1 MRKPRVL
8 FVANVMPGPD
18 GATGGQVVAASTL
31 FRSGL
36 AEAMALELIAVPTQS
51 VPPPSLPRRFVR
63 ALSRFTQF
71 VARLRAADAVLVF
84 AADAV
89 SLVEK
94 GSMCIVAR
102 LAGRGVVLRTGGGN
116 LAAQCDASLLARA
129 WLRLVLRSVHFL
141 CTQSPHWTTYF
152 NRYGEA
158 RHKVI
163 EVSNGIVLGPAP
175 TGQPRQGGA
184 RLAFVGWVTREKGIF
199 EALEVLERLRREH
212 PSATLTVAGGGRD
225 MNAFLAAAAT
235 RGLAGAVSVRGWV
248 NGEEVRRILRDCD
261 VFLFPSHSEGLPNAL
276 IEAMATGL
284 PAVAT
289 RVGGV
294 SDLIE
299 NGENGFLVDVADID
313 GMTTLVSDLVSR
325 PDRAREVGLK
335 ARQTAADRCDIER
348 VWPRYADAIHQAV
361 TRAGMNLEES
371 R

>member
-1 MRKPRVL
+1 VRKPRVL

-31 FRSGL
+31 FRSRL
-36 AEAMALELIAVPTQS
+36 AEAMTLELIAVPTQS
-51 VPPPSLPRRFVR
+51 VPPPSLPMRFVR

-71 VARLRAADAVLVF
+71 TARLRAADAVLVF

-94 GSMCIVAR
+94 GSMCIIAR

-116 LAAQCDASLLARA
+116 LAAQCDGSRLARA
-129 WLRLVLRSVHFL
+129 WLRLVLRSVHLL

-152 NRYGEA
+152 NRYREA

-163 EVSNGIVLGPAP
+163 EVSNGLVLGPAP
-175 TGQPRQGGA
+175 TGAPRRSDA

-199 EALEVLERLRREH
+199 EALEVLDRLRQQH
-212 PSATLTVAGGGRD
+212 PAATLTVAGGGRD
-225 MNAFLAAAAT
+225 LGAFLAAASA
-235 RGLAGAVSVRGWV
+235 RGLIQAVNMRGWID
-248 NGEEVRRILRDCD
+248 GEEVRRMLRDCD
-261 VFLFPSHSEGLPNAL
+261 VFLFPSHCEGLPNAL
-276 IEAMATGL
+276 IEAMAAGL

-294 SDLIE
+294 PDLIQD
-299 NGENGFLVDVADID
+299 GENGFVVDVADVD
-313 GMTTLVSDLVSR
+313 RMTALVGDLVAC
-325 PDRAREVGLK
+325 PERAQKIGLR
-335 ARQTAADRCDIER
+335 ARQTAEDRCDIER
-348 VWPRYADAIHQAV
+348 VWPRYAEAIHQAV
-361 TRAGMNLEES
+361 ARAGAILE